1 MSEEES
7 RWEATKDEA
16 EVEETAPSWDEGRE
30 GKTCNPSPS
39 FPSSSSSNRLR
50 AGHDRALSL
59 SRVAVRA
66 LETQQNDCHAT
77 VVLPVTMQPPLT
89 VHDPGTHSIPCLSRI
104 MYRFTN
110 LFLVYTKDILG
121 CKIHCVILGS
131 VSNTLHNLVFSWM
144 FS

>member
-1 MSEEES
+1 MSEEER

-16 EVEETAPSWDEGRE
+16 EVEETPPKWDEGQE
-30 GKTCNPSPS
+30 GKTCNPFPPS

-77 VVLPVTMQPPLT
+77 TVVLPVTMQPPLSM
-89 VHDPGTHSIPCLSRI
+89 HDQENTPQPASVRLS
-104 MYRFTN
+104 MYRFSN
-110 LFLVYTKDILG
+110 LFFSKD
-121 CKIHCVILGS
+121 
-131 VSNTLHNLVFSWM
+131 
-144 FS
+144 